1 MPPPA
6 RCTAASCALYVY
18 FTFFPVT
25 LPRCTAAS
33 CALYVYFIFLPA
45 TRAGRIDLQLLKH
58 AVEVYLGLPPS
69 CDITAR
75 PRRSV

>member
-1 MPPPA
+1 MSGAHSVASGPDLISMPPLT
-6 RCTAASCALYVY
+6 C
-18 FTFFPVT
+18 
-25 LPRCTAAS
+25 CTAAS

-75 PRRSV
+75 PRRSSV